1 MMDQPSFE
9 REVNAYLV
17 KVDGILKGKGLLND
31 KGSAK
36 LNQVQKEVDLTLD
49 KLRAM
54 QRESKL
60 TRPSA
65 GQLVNGSLSRVSVAA
80 NQILDG
86 AKVPLGGIFGNAS
99 NDSMLGNEAWKSAF
113 SQVSLQISNFTNSYG
128 TLISNMDSVT
138 RIKIDKALASIIDH
152 AQVCFDKDPSDSGA
166 TRYLTTSLQALTN
179 LEKAAQS
186 QQTVSSAA
194 MLKIVVQERD
204 QERIRIL
211 SEMKLIEKSLTPQQ
225 ISVVNEA
232 SRRAMEKLNNILTD
246 KNSYDAAIRNKK
258 LGLVKSD
265 LDIMR
270 KTIENF
276 QFSQKLGKS
285 LPPPRNGGSRL
296 GYLNKSKLSQPF
308 RHALASN
315 LGGGTGVVFQEID
328 LTSESTTPYDILS
341 ALQHNT
347 IVVKA
352 QGTLSADQ
360 RPAYLRQVNSLTKE
374 AFGGDAV
381 ALKEAQNHY
390 RLLVSSSL
398 GSMSVKEITDKH
410 PKGTKKSHINYMH
423 KLINEDNM
431 KFGPAH
437 KRAVK
442 DGFPAGNLGGV
453 VTYDQP
459 EESLINGVRLV
470 GSLFLYLVIPSVAIY
485 GASKYINR
493 NKGPA
498 AALAN
503 LMESE

>member
-9 REVNAYLV
+9 REVNAYLL

-36 LNQVQKEVDLTLD
+36 LNKVQKEVDLTLD

-65 GQLVNGSLSRVSVAA
+65 GQLVNGSLNRVTVAA

-86 AKVPLGGIFGNAS
+86 VKMPLGGIFGNAS
-99 NDSMLGNEAWKSAF
+99 NDSMFGNEAWKTAF
-113 SQVSLQISNFTNSYG
+113 SQVSLQISNFTNRYG

-138 RIKIDKALASIIDH
+138 RIKIDKALASIIDQ
-152 AQVCFDKDPSDSGA
+152 AQMCFDKDPSDSGA
-166 TRYLTTSLQALTN
+166 TRYLTTSLQALAN

-194 MLKIVVQERD
+194 MLKLAVQEKD
-204 QERIRIL
+204 QERIRL
-211 SEMKLIEKSLTPQQ
+211 MSEMKLIEKSLTPQQ

-232 SRRAMEKLNNILTD
+232 SRRVMEKLNDILSD
-246 KNSYDAAIRNKK
+246 KTSYDAAIRNKK
-258 LGLVKSD
+258 FGLVKSD
-265 LDIMR
+265 LDIIR
-270 KTIENF
+270 KTIENY
-276 QFSQKLGKS
+276 QFAQKLGKS

-308 RHALASN
+308 RSALASN

-328 LTSESTTPYDILS
+328 LTSEDTTPYDIL
-341 ALQHNT
+341 AAIQHNT
-347 IVVKA
+347 MVVKA
-352 QGTLSADQ
+352 QGGLSADQ

-374 AFGGDAV
+374 AFGGDTV

-390 RLLVSSSL
+390 RLLISTNL
-398 GSMSVKEITDKH
+398 GMSVKQITDKH
-410 PKGTKKSHINYMH
+410 PKGTKKPHIKHMH
-423 KLINEDNM
+423 KLM
-431 KFGPAH
+431 KDGMEFGPAH
-437 KRAVK
+437 DQAVK
-442 DGFPAGNLGGV
+442 DGFPAGNLSGV
-453 VTYDQP
+453 ITYDQP
-459 EESLINGVRLV
+459 EESLINGVRLF

-485 GASKYINR
+485 GASKYANR

-498 AALAN
+498 AVVAS
-503 LMESE
+503 LMEEE

>member
-36 LNQVQKEVDLTLD
+36 LNRVQKEVDLTLD

-65 GQLVNGSLSRVSVAA
+65 GRLVNGSLSRVTVAA

-86 AKVPLGGIFGNAS
+86 AKVPLGGIFGNAG

-113 SQVSLQISNFTNSYG
+113 SQVSLKISNFTNSYG
-128 TLISNMDSVT
+128 TLISNMDSVA
-138 RIKIDKALASIIDH
+138 RIKIDKALASLVDN

-166 TRYLTTSLQALTN
+166 TRYLTTSLQALAN
-179 LEKAAQS
+179 LEKVAQE
-186 QQTVSSAA
+186 QQTISSAA
-194 MLKIVVQERD
+194 MLKLVVQEKD
-204 QERIRIL
+204 QERIRLL
-211 SEMKLIEKSLTPQQ
+211 SEMKLIERSLTPQQ

-232 SRRAMEKLNNILTD
+232 SRRVMGKLNDILSD
-246 KNSYDAAIRNKK
+246 KTSYDAAIRNKK

-265 LDIMR
+265 LDIIR
-270 KTIENF
+270 KTIENY
-276 QFSQKLGKS
+276 QFSQRLGKS

-308 RHALASN
+308 RSALASN

-328 LTSESTTPYDILS
+328 LTSDTTTPYDIL
-341 ALQHNT
+341 ATLQHNT
-347 IVVKA
+347 MVVKA
-352 QGTLSADQ
+352 QGGLSAEQ

-374 AFGGDAV
+374 AFGGDTV

-390 RLLVSSSL
+390 RLLITSNL
-398 GSMSVKEITDKH
+398 GSMSIQQITDKH
-410 PKGTKKSHINYMH
+410 PKGTKKSHIKYMH
-423 KLINEDNM
+423 KLMHENKM

-437 KRAVK
+437 TQAVEA
-442 DGFPAGNLGGV
+442 GFPAGNLSGV
-453 VTYDQP
+453 ITYDQP
-459 EESLINGVRLV
+459 EESLINGVRVL
-470 GSLFLYLVIPSVAIY
+470 GSLVLYLAIPSIAIY
-485 GASKYINR
+485 GAFKYINR
-493 NKGPA
+493 GKGMVSMIA
-498 AALAN
+498 DIV
-503 LMESE
+503 EEE

>member
-17 KVDGILKGKGLLND
+17 KVDGVLKSKGLLHD

-36 LNQVQKEVDLTLD
+36 LNRVQKEVDLTLD

-65 GQLVNGSLSRVSVAA
+65 GRLVNGSLNRVTVAA

-113 SQVSLQISNFTNSYG
+113 SQVSLKVSNFTNSYG
-128 TLISNMDSVT
+128 TLISNMDSVA

-152 AQVCFDKDPSDSGA
+152 AQVCFDKDPSDTGA

-179 LEKAAQS
+179 LEKVAQE
-186 QQTVSSAA
+186 QQTISSTA
-194 MLKIVVQERD
+194 MLKLVVQEKD
-204 QERIRIL
+204 QERIRLL
-211 SEMKLIEKSLTPQQ
+211 SEMKLIERSLTPQQ

-232 SRRAMEKLNNILTD
+232 SRRVMEKLNDILSDNT
-246 KNSYDAAIRNKK
+246 SYDAAIRNKK

-308 RHALASN
+308 RSALAGN
-315 LGGGTGVVFQEID
+315 LGEGTGVVFQEID
-328 LTSESTTPYDILS
+328 LTSESTTPYDILA

-347 IVVKA
+347 MIVKA
-352 QGTLSADQ
+352 QGTLTADQ

-374 AFGGDAV
+374 AFGGDTV

-390 RLLVSSSL
+390 RLLVTSNL
-398 GSMSVKEITDKH
+398 GSMSLKQITDKH
-410 PKGTKKSHINYMH
+410 PKGTKKSHIKYMH
-423 KLINEDNM
+423 KLMHEDKM
-431 KFGPAH
+431 EFGPAH
-437 KRAVK
+437 NRAVK
-442 DGFPAGNLGGV
+442 DGFPAGSLGGV
-453 VTYDQP
+453 ITYDQP
-459 EESLINGVRLV
+459 EESLINGVRLL
-470 GSLFLYLVIPSVAIY
+470 GSLVLYLAIPSIAIY

-493 NKGPA
+493 GKGMVSMIA
-498 AALAN
+498 DIV
-503 LMESE
+503 EEE

>member
-1 MMDQPSFE
+1 MDQPSFE
-9 REVNAYLV
+9 REVNAYLL

-36 LNQVQKEVDLTLD
+36 LNKVQKEVDLTLD

-65 GQLVNGSLSRVSVAA
+65 GQLVNGSLNRVTVAA

-86 AKVPLGGIFGNAS
+86 VKMPLGGIFGNAS
-99 NDSMLGNEAWKSAF
+99 NDSMFGNGAWKTAF
-113 SQVSLQISNFTNSYG
+113 SQVSLQISNFTNRYG

-138 RIKIDKALASIIDH
+138 RIKIDKALASIIDQ
-152 AQVCFDKDPSDSGA
+152 AQMCFDKDPSDSGA
-166 TRYLTTSLQALTN
+166 TRYLTTSLQALAN

-194 MLKIVVQERD
+194 MLKLAVQEKD
-204 QERIRIL
+204 QERIRLL

-232 SRRAMEKLNNILTD
+232 SRRVMEKLNDILSD
-246 KNSYDAAIRNKK
+246 KTSYDAAIRNKK
-258 LGLVKSD
+258 FGLVKSD
-265 LDIMR
+265 LDIIR
-270 KTIENF
+270 KTIENY
-276 QFSQKLGKS
+276 QFAQKLGKS

-308 RHALASN
+308 RSALASN

-328 LTSESTTPYDILS
+328 LTSEDTTPYDIL
-341 ALQHNT
+341 AAIQHNT
-347 IVVKA
+347 MVVKA
-352 QGTLSADQ
+352 QGGLSADQ

-374 AFGGDAV
+374 AFGGDTV

-390 RLLVSSSL
+390 RLLISTNL
-398 GSMSVKEITDKH
+398 GMSVKQITDKH
-410 PKGTKKSHINYMH
+410 PKGTKKPHIKHMH
-423 KLINEDNM
+423 KLM
-431 KFGPAH
+431 KDGMEFGPAH
-437 KRAVK
+437 DQAVK
-442 DGFPAGNLGGV
+442 DGFPAGNLSGV
-453 VTYDQP
+453 ITYDQP
-459 EESLINGVRLV
+459 EESLINGVRLF

-485 GASKYINR
+485 GASKYANR

-498 AALAN
+498 AVVAS
-503 LMESE
+503 LMEEE

>member
-17 KVDGILKGKGLLND
+17 KVDGILKGKGLLHD

-36 LNQVQKEVDLTLD
+36 LNKVQKEVDLTLD
-49 KLRAM
+49 KMRAM

-65 GQLVNGSLSRVSVAA
+65 GQLVNSSLNRVTVAA

-86 AKVPLGGIFGNAS
+86 TKVPLGAIFGNAS
-99 NDSMLGNEAWKSAF
+99 NDSMLGNKAWKKAF

-138 RIKIDKALASIIDH
+138 RIKVDRALASIIDN
-152 AQVCFDKDPSDSGA
+152 AQKCFDNDPSDSNA
-166 TRYLTTSLQALTN
+166 TRYVTTSMQALAN

-194 MLKIVVQERD
+194 MLKLVVQEKD
-204 QERIRIL
+204 QERVRLL

-225 ISVVNEA
+225 ISVVNDA
-232 SRRAMEKLNNILTD
+232 SRRVMEKLNDILSD

-270 KTIENF
+270 KSLENY

-285 LPPPRNGGSRL
+285 LPPPRSGGSRL
-296 GYLNKSKLSQPF
+296 GYLNKNKLSQPF
-308 RHALASN
+308 RYALASN

-328 LTSESTTPYDILS
+328 LTSEETTPYEIL
-341 ALQHNT
+341 AAIQHNT
-347 IVVKA
+347 MVVKA
-352 QGTLSADQ
+352 QGGLTADQ

-374 AFGGDAV
+374 AFGGDSV

-390 RLLVSSSL
+390 RLLLTSTI
-398 GSMSVKEITDKH
+398 GGMSIKEITDKH
-410 PKGTKKSHINYMH
+410 PKGTKKPHIKQMH
-423 KLINEDNM
+423 KYM
-431 KFGPAH
+431 KEGMEFGPAH
-437 KRAVK
+437 DKAVK
-442 DGFPAGNLGGV
+442 EGFAPGSLGGII
-453 VTYDQP
+453 TYDQP
-459 EESLINGVRLV
+459 EESLINGVRLF
-470 GSLFLYLVIPSVAIY
+470 GSLFLYLVIPSIAIY
-485 GASKYINR
+485 GATKYANR

-498 AALAN
+498 AALAK
-503 LMESE
+503 LLEEE

>member
-1 MMDQPSFE
+1 MDQPSFE

-17 KVDGILKGKGLLND
+17 KVDGVLKSKGLLHD

-36 LNQVQKEVDLTLD
+36 LNRVQKEVDLTLD

-65 GQLVNGSLSRVSVAA
+65 GRLVNGSLNRVTVAA

-113 SQVSLQISNFTNSYG
+113 SQVSLKVSNFTNSYG
-128 TLISNMDSVT
+128 TLISNMDSVA

-152 AQVCFDKDPSDSGA
+152 AQVCFDKDPSDTGA

-179 LEKAAQS
+179 LEKVAQE
-186 QQTVSSAA
+186 QQTISSTA
-194 MLKIVVQERD
+194 MLKLVVQEKD
-204 QERIRIL
+204 QERIRLL
-211 SEMKLIEKSLTPQQ
+211 SEMKLIERSLTPQQ

-232 SRRAMEKLNNILTD
+232 SRRVMEKLNDILSDNT
-246 KNSYDAAIRNKK
+246 SYDAAIRNKK

-308 RHALASN
+308 RSALAGN
-315 LGGGTGVVFQEID
+315 LGEGTGVVFQEID
-328 LTSESTTPYDILS
+328 LTSESTTPYDILA

-347 IVVKA
+347 MIVKA
-352 QGTLSADQ
+352 QGTLTADQ

-374 AFGGDAV
+374 AFGGDTV

-390 RLLVSSSL
+390 RLLVTSNL
-398 GSMSVKEITDKH
+398 GSMSLKQITDKH
-410 PKGTKKSHINYMH
+410 PKGTKKSHIKYMH
-423 KLINEDNM
+423 KLMHEDKM
-431 KFGPAH
+431 EFGPAH
-437 KRAVK
+437 NRAVK
-442 DGFPAGNLGGV
+442 DGFPAGSLGGV
-453 VTYDQP
+453 ITYDQP
-459 EESLINGVRLV
+459 EESLINGVRLL
-470 GSLFLYLVIPSVAIY
+470 GSLVLYLAIPSIAIY

-493 NKGPA
+493 GKGMVSMIA
-498 AALAN
+498 DIV
-503 LMESE
+503 EEE